1 MTTMTAPS
9 LRGALTRTT
18 LLLGLSTAFA
28 APLQASEDLP
38 RGYYLLPE
46 EGDLVGEVYSV
57 EADKEDTLI
66 DIGHEHGIGYRA
78 MVRANPDVSVWYPGE
93 GTEVTIPG
101 QFILPDAPRNGIVIN
116 VAEMR
121 LYYYPPA
128 EEGEPRIV
136 QTYPLGVGRQDW
148 ETPLG
153 NTTITQKVE
162 NPAWY
167 PPESIRREHAEAG
180 DPLPGVVPAG
190 PDNPLGT
197 RKMRLGIPGYL
208 IHGTN
213 KPEGVGMRVSHGCV
227 RMLPQDVEHLF
238 DQIAVGTQVRLIN
251 ESFKLGWSDG
261 TLYVQAYPYLDDKQ
275 GTSIQR
281 VTEALG
287 QVDASIEGLEY
298 PVDYSRLR
306 EVVEI
311 PGGMPVALES
321 APEPAEPTPA
331 PETLYD
337 RLELIAARPSLYDQ
351 LPPQG

>member
-1 MTTMTAPS
+1 MTKMIPS
-9 LRGALTRTT
+9 PLRSTVARTT
-18 LLLGLSTAFA
+18 LLVGLTTALA

-38 RGYYLLPE
+38 RGYYYLPE
-46 EGDLVGEVYSV
+46 EGDLVGEVFTV

-66 DIGHEHGIGYRA
+66 DIGHEYGIGYRA

-101 QFILPDAPRNGIVIN
+101 QFILPDAPRNDIVIN

-128 EEGEPRIV
+128 EDGERRIV

-153 NTTITQKVE
+153 NTTITQMVR

-180 DPLPGVVPAG
+180 DPLPSVVPAG

-227 RMLPQDVEHLF
+227 RMLPEDVETLF
-238 DQIAVGTQVRLIN
+238 DQVSVGTQVRIIN

-275 GTSIQR
+275 GTTIQR
-281 VTEALG
+281 VTEALD
-287 QVDASIEGLEY
+287 QVDASTEGLDY
-298 PVDYSRLR
+298 AVDYSRLR
-306 EVVEI
+306 EVVEV
-311 PGGMPVALES
+311 PGGMPVALETPPEPEP
-321 APEPAEPTPA
+321 APEPAPRFYEQ
-331 PETLYD
+331 LQ
-337 RLELIAARPSLYDQ
+337 LIAANDDAGEEEAS
-351 LPPQG
+351 QG

>member
-1 MTTMTAPS
+1 MTKMIPS
-9 LRGALTRTT
+9 PLRSTVARTT
-18 LLLGLSTAFA
+18 LLVGLTTALA

-38 RGYYLLPE
+38 RGYYYLPE
-46 EGDLVGEVYSV
+46 EGDLVGEVYTI
-57 EADKEDTLI
+57 EAEKEDTLI

-101 QFILPDAPRNGIVIN
+101 QFILPDVPRNDIVIN

-128 EEGEPRIV
+128 EDGEPRIV

-153 NTTITQKVE
+153 NTTITQMVR

-167 PPESIRREHAEAG
+167 PPASIRREHAEAG
-180 DPLPGVVPAG
+180 DPLPSVVPAG

-227 RMLPQDVEHLF
+227 RMLPEDVETLF
-238 DQIAVGTQVRLIN
+238 DQVSVGTQVRIIN

-261 TLYVQAYPYLDDKQ
+261 TLYVQAYPYLDEKQ
-275 GTSIQR
+275 GTTIQR
-281 VTEALG
+281 VTEALDE
-287 QVDASIEGLEY
+287 VDASTEGLDY
-298 PVDYSRLR
+298 AVDYSRLR
-306 EVVEI
+306 EVVEV
-311 PGGMPVALES
+311 PGGMPVALETPPE
-321 APEPAEPTPA
+321 PEPAPRFYEQ
-331 PETLYD
+331 LQ
-337 RLELIAARPSLYDQ
+337 LIAATDDADEDEAS
-351 LPPQG
+351 QG